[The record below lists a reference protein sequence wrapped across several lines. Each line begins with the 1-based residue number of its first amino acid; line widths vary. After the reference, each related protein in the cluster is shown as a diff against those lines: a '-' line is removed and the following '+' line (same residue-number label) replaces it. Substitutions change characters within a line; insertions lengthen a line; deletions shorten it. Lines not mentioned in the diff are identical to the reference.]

1 MVLAMGI
8 STIVDSFVYWIGGY
22 YNHDNYS
29 NCNGGKKMKQEQ
41 IKAQEQI
48 SNLRSWIEPKQ
59 VQIHTLEQNLELQTL
74 IQKHSQI
81 NVKEGWYVKQKEKEV
96 KEAKTDMARKMAE
109 LNLKK
114 TESDVK
120 NGTAGAVEQITL
132 DELKI
137 QLKIEQAG
145 LKALEKQIISLGRNG
160 KLTETTKEPTNKV
173 ARDELDVSRE
183 AQLNE
188 KEVK

>member
-1 MVLAMGI
+1 
-8 STIVDSFVYWIGGY
+8 
-22 YNHDNYS
+22 
-29 NCNGGKKMKQEQ
+29 MKQEQ

-74 IQKHSQI
+74 ILKHSQI
-81 NVKEGWYVKQKEKEV
+81 NTKEGWYVKQKEKEV
-96 KEAKTDMARKMAE
+96 LEAKTDMARKMAE

-137 QLKIEQAG
+137 QLKIEKAG
-145 LKALEKQIISLGRNG
+145 LKALEKQIILLGRNG
-160 KLTETTKEPTNKV
+160 KLTETVKEENTKV
-173 ARDELDVSRE
+173 DRDELDVSRE